1 MLLTLSID
9 TKSFQRYKSENVPIT
24 SMLAEISKNSR
35 LGRRRLRQN
44 GNIVS
49 NSDVNA
55 ANMTVRTDITIL
67 KFEDE
72 DFGFEL
78 ARSSGFADSDS
89 SHVVHWVKRGGA
101 AEYFGL
107 RDGDKVL
114 NVDGTDVSAW
124 SVEEVVQ
131 LVKSNAQ
138 GQITLTLEFKEVIEQ
153 LQTKTVRIARE
164 PQQSFGFHLWFDA
177 DGHFFEDVTIGSAAD
192 RAGLKVGDRLGE
204 INFQNPAKWSHEE
217 LVDFVRNECAEDVT
231 LQVLSVAN
239 NEEFSSAMQPLS
251 VILTRGENGS
261 FGFKVTKDT
270 KGFYIEYVQQNG
282 TADQGTVSNFT
293 LFQYSCC
300 IF

>member
-1 MLLTLSID
+1 M
-9 TKSFQRYKSENVPIT
+9 PIT
-24 SMLAEISKNSR
+24 SMLAEISKNSQ

-44 GNIVS
+44 GNVVS
-49 NSDVNA
+49 NSDVNM

-78 ARSSGFADSDS
+78 ARSSGFTDSDS

-114 NVDGTDVSAW
+114 KVDGTDVSAW
-124 SVEEVVQ
+124 TVEEVVQ
-131 LVKSNAQ
+131 LVKSNVQ

-153 LQTKTVRIARE
+153 LQTKTVRIFRE
-164 PQQSFGFHLWFDA
+164 AQQSFGFHLWFDA

-204 INFQNPAKWSHEE
+204 INFQNPATWSHEE
-217 LVDFVRNECAEDVT
+217 LVDFVRHECAKEIT

-239 NEEFSSAMQPLS
+239 NEEFSSARQPLS
-251 VILTRGENGS
+251 VILTRGEYGS

-270 KGFYIEYVQQNG
+270 KGFYIEYVQPNG
-282 TADQGTVSNFT
+282 AADQGTVSILILSYFNNFCFT
-293 LFQYSCC
+293 RS
-300 IF
+300 